1 MSIRSLPIPRIIEP
15 RSRRRSAARPVDG
28 VDDRVRP
35 QCGDDRGQM
44 LNVSDLDIDHDLK
57 KIRRTV
63 GDLQITDIAALL
75 ADDRRQAAQIA
86 GLVGNRDVDPADVNP
101 LIIVAPGDVEPAFRR
116 FGEAFERLAVDRVD
130 RYAFSGGHDADDT
143 IARQRMAA
151 AREMQ
156 RHAGN
161 ETTDRYR
168 RIAALG
174 PAPSPVQRD
183 DLGLGFVLL
192 REGGVDNRAA
202 GGEPLS
208 DRDIEILDRRGIK
221 ASEDRLERTLGEL
234 SAFLAERLLQNGAPE
249 IEVLRALLSADEA
262 ANAGARLSRDD
273 KPLPCRRRRL
283 RLRRN

>member
-1 MSIRSLPIPRIIEP
+1 MCSIRRMSIRSLPIPRIIEP
-15 RSRRRSAARPVDG
+15 CSRRRSAARPVDG

-44 LNVSDLDIDHDLK
+44 LNVSDLDVDHDLK

-63 GDLQITDIAALL
+63 SDLQIADIAALL
-75 ADDRRQAAQIA
+75 ADDRRQAAEIA
-86 GLVGNRDVDPADVNP
+86 GLVGNRDVDTADVNP
-101 LIIVAPGDVEPAFRR
+101 VITVAPGDVEPAFRR
-116 FGEAFERLAVDRVD
+116 FGEAFERLAVDRVN
-130 RYAFSGGHDADDT
+130 RHAFSGGHDADDT

-202 GGEPLS
+202 GGVPLS
-208 DRDIEILDRRGIK
+208 DRDIEILDRRAI
-221 ASEDRLERTLGEL
+221 ERLEYRFEGSLRKL
-234 SAFLAERLLQNGAPE
+234 LALLAERLLQNGAPE
-249 IEVLRALLSADEA
+249 IEVLRALLRADEA
-262 ANAGARLSRDD
+262 ANAGARFAGDD
-273 KPLPCRRRRL
+273 KPLPRR
-283 RLRRN
+283 